1 MRASDARAHERHD
14 KRQKPH
20 QNGRNNTMKLRLL
33 GSSLALATAA
43 GLPGYGPIAFAQ
55 APAGEPIK
63 FGAVLSV
70 TGVGAGLGV
79 NERNGLILAEKT
91 INAKGGLNGRPIRIT
106 IEDDTSNPDTAVTKV
121 NDLIFNQK
129 VIAIFGGSLLGP
141 SVAMGGITDTA
152 KLPQLTFTGLGPAVE
167 RTRKCVFHLLPPHEL
182 NARALFEYGRSINAK
197 KVGVLHDT
205 GYGNVVM
212 RELNNVAGDYK
223 DVQFIGLEKYEMAAT
238 DATAQA
244 AKLRAA
250 QPDAF
255 FVIGTTATPFR
266 AIRQLQMK
274 QPIVAVN
281 GASSYEVVSAMGN
294 VVANDIIYPEFVVNE
309 DPLPN
314 QKEFVELFR
323 KEMNGRA
330 KNFEAAAWDAV
341 QIAMRALGK
350 VGPDA
355 GGPKLCEAMREP
367 YSGVM
372 ASYNFTADDMTGIG
386 LSSFVFS
393 KLVNGTYTR
402 TPFRISK

>member
-1 MRASDARAHERHD
+1 MGSKFLRA
-14 KRQKPH
+14 
-20 QNGRNNTMKLRLL
+20 
-33 GSSLALATAA
+33 ALAIGAA
-43 GLPGYGPIAFAQ
+43 GSVVASSAPAFAQ
-55 APAGEPIK
+55 AGDPIK
-63 FGAVLSV
+63 FGAVVSV

-79 NERNGLILAEKT
+79 NERNGLLLAEKT
-91 INAKGGLNGRPIRIT
+91 INAKGGLNGRPIRII
-106 IEDDTSNPDTAVTKV
+106 IEDDTSNPDVAVTKV

-129 VIAIFGGSLLGP
+129 VITVFGGSLLGP
-141 SVAMGGITDTA
+141 AVAIGGITDTA
-152 KLPQLTFTGLGPAVE
+152 KIPQITFTGLGPAVE
-167 RTRKCVFHLLPPHEL
+167 HNRKCVFHTLPPHEL
-182 NARALFEYGRSINAK
+182 NARGLFEYARSIGAK

-223 DVQFIGLEKYEMAAT
+223 DIQLLGPEKYEMAAT

-244 AKLRAA
+244 AKLRALE
-250 QPDAF
+250 PDAI

-281 GASSYEVVSAMGN
+281 GASSYEVLNAMGAT
-294 VVANDIIYPEFVVNE
+294 VANDIVFPEFIVNE

-323 KEMNGRA
+323 KDMNGGRA

-341 QIAMRALGK
+341 NIAMRALAK
-350 VGPDA
+350 VGLDA
-355 GGPKLCEAMREP
+355 GSDKLCAAMREP
-367 YSGVM
+367 YTGVM
-372 ASYNFTADDMTGIG
+372 ANYNFSADDMTGIG

-393 KLVNGTYTR
+393 KLVNGQYTR

>member
-1 MRASDARAHERHD
+1 MGSKFLRA
-14 KRQKPH
+14 
-20 QNGRNNTMKLRLL
+20 
-33 GSSLALATAA
+33 ALAIGAVGSVVAA
-43 GLPGYGPIAFAQ
+43 SAPAFAQ
-55 APAGEPIK
+55 AGDPIK
-63 FGAVLSV
+63 FGAVVSV

-79 NERNGLILAEKT
+79 NERNGLLLAEKT
-91 INAKGGLNGRPIRIT
+91 INAKGGLNGRPIRII
-106 IEDDTSNPDTAVTKV
+106 IEDDTSNPDVAVTKV

-129 VIAIFGGSLLGP
+129 VVTVFGGSLLGP
-141 SVAMGGITDTA
+141 AVAIGGITDTA
-152 KLPQLTFTGLGPAVE
+152 KIPQITFTGLGPAVE
-167 RTRKCVFHLLPPHEL
+167 KNRKCVFHTLPPHEL
-182 NARALFEYGRSINAK
+182 NARGLFEYARSIGAK

-223 DVQFIGLEKYEMAAT
+223 DIQLLGPEKYEMAAT

-244 AKLRAA
+244 AKLRALE
-250 QPDAF
+250 PDAI

-281 GASSYEVVSAMGN
+281 GASSYEVLNAMGAS
-294 VVANDIIYPEFVVNE
+294 VANDIVFPEFIVNE

-323 KEMNGRA
+323 KDMNGGRA

-341 QIAMRALGK
+341 NIAMRALAK
-350 VGPDA
+350 VGLDA
-355 GGPKLCEAMREP
+355 GSDKLCAAMREP
-367 YSGVM
+367 YTGVM
-372 ASYNFTADDMTGIG
+372 ANYSFSADDMTGIG

-393 KLVNGTYTR
+393 KLVNGQYTR

>member
-1 MRASDARAHERHD
+1 MAS
-14 KRQKPH
+14 
-20 QNGRNNTMKLRLL
+20 RLL
-33 GSSLALATAA
+33 GTALAIGTAA
-43 GLPGYGPIAFAQ
+43 SVVGYDTAAFAQ
-55 APAGEPIK
+55 ATSGEPIK
-63 FGAVLSV
+63 LGAVLSV

-79 NERNGLILAEKT
+79 NERNGLILSEKT
-91 INAKGGLNGRPIRIT
+91 INAKGGLNGRPIRII

-129 VIAIFGGSLLGP
+129 VITVFGGSLLGP
-141 SVAMGGITDTA
+141 AVALGGITDTA
-152 KLPQLTFTGLGPAVE
+152 KIPQLTFTGLGPAVE
-167 RTRKCVFHLLPPHEL
+167 RNRKCVFHMLPPHEL
-182 NARALFEYGRSINAK
+182 NARALFEYARSIGAK

-223 DVQFIGLEKYEMAAT
+223 DIQFVGLEKYEMAAT

-250 QPDAF
+250 QPDAI

-281 GASSYEVVSAMGN
+281 GASSYEVLNAMGN
-294 VVANDIIYPEFVVNE
+294 VVANDIVFPEFIVNE

-341 QIAMRALGK
+341 HVAMLALAK

-355 GGPKLCEAMREP
+355 GGSKLCEAMREP
-367 YSGVM
+367 YAGVM
-372 ASYNFTADDMTGIG
+372 ANYNFTADDMTGIG

-393 KLVNGTYTR
+393 KLVNGQFTR
-402 TPFRISK
+402 TPFRIAK

>member
-1 MRASDARAHERHD
+1 MGSKFLRAALTIGAV
-14 KRQKPH
+14 
-20 QNGRNNTMKLRLL
+20 
-33 GSSLALATAA
+33 GSVVASSA
-43 GLPGYGPIAFAQ
+43 PAFAQ
-55 APAGEPIK
+55 AGDPIK
-63 FGAVLSV
+63 FGAVVSV

-79 NERNGLILAEKT
+79 NERNGLLLAEKT
-91 INAKGGLNGRPIRIT
+91 INAKGGLNGRPIRII
-106 IEDDTSNPDTAVTKV
+106 IEDDTSNPDVAVTKV

-129 VIAIFGGSLLGP
+129 VVTVFGGSLLGP
-141 SVAMGGITDTA
+141 AVAIGGITDTA
-152 KLPQLTFTGLGPAVE
+152 KIPQITFTGLGPAVE
-167 RTRKCVFHLLPPHEL
+167 KNRKCVFHTLPPHEL
-182 NARALFEYGRSINAK
+182 NARGLFEYARSIGAK
-197 KVGVLHDT
+197 RVGVLHDT

-223 DVQFIGLEKYEMAAT
+223 DIQLLGPEKYEMAAT

-244 AKLRAA
+244 AKLRALE
-250 QPDAF
+250 PDAI

-281 GASSYEVVSAMGN
+281 GASSYEVLNAMGAT
-294 VVANDIIYPEFVVNE
+294 VANDIVFPEFIVNE

-323 KEMNGRA
+323 KDMNGGRA

-341 QIAMRALGK
+341 NIAMRALAK

-355 GGPKLCEAMREP
+355 GSDKLCAAMREP
-367 YSGVM
+367 YTGVM
-372 ASYNFTADDMTGIG
+372 ANYNFAADDMTGIG

-393 KLVNGTYTR
+393 KLVNGQYTR

>member
-1 MRASDARAHERHD
+1 M
-14 KRQKPH
+14 
-20 QNGRNNTMKLRLL
+20 
-33 GSSLALATAA
+33 GSKILNAALAIGAVGSVVA
-43 GLPGYGPIAFAQ
+43 YSLPAFAQ
-55 APAGEPIK
+55 AASGDPIK
-63 FGAVLSV
+63 FGAVVSV

-79 NERNGLILAEKT
+79 NERNGLLLAEKT
-91 INAKGGLNGRPIRIT
+91 INAKGGLNGRPIRII
-106 IEDDTSNPDTAVTKV
+106 IEDDTSNPDVAVTKV
-121 NDLIFNQK
+121 NDLLFNQK
-129 VIAIFGGSLLGP
+129 VVTVFGGSLLGP
-141 SVAMGGITDTA
+141 AVAIGGITDTA
-152 KLPQLTFTGLGPAVE
+152 KIPQITFTGLGPAVE
-167 RTRKCVFHLLPPHEL
+167 KNRKCVFHTLPPHEL
-182 NARALFEYGRSINAK
+182 NARGLFEYARSIGAK

-223 DVQFIGLEKYEMAAT
+223 DIQLLGPEKYEMAAT

-244 AKLRAA
+244 AKLRALE
-250 QPDAF
+250 PDAI

-281 GASSYEVVSAMGN
+281 GASSYEVLNAMGAS
-294 VVANDIIYPEFVVNE
+294 VANDIVFPEFIVNE

-323 KEMNGRA
+323 KDMNGGRA

-341 QIAMRALGK
+341 NITMRALAK

-355 GGPKLCEAMREP
+355 GSDKLCAAMREP
-367 YSGVM
+367 YTGVM
-372 ASYNFTADDMTGIG
+372 ANYNFAADDMTGIG

-393 KLVNGTYTR
+393 KLVNGQYTR

>member
-1 MRASDARAHERHD
+1 MGSKLLRASLAIGAV
-14 KRQKPH
+14 
-20 QNGRNNTMKLRLL
+20 
-33 GSSLALATAA
+33 GSVVAYSL
-43 GLPGYGPIAFAQ
+43 PAFAQ
-55 APAGEPIK
+55 AGSGDPIK
-63 FGAVLSV
+63 FGAVVSV

-79 NERNGLILAEKT
+79 NERNGLLLAEKT
-91 INAKGGLNGRPIRIT
+91 INAKGGLNGRPIRII
-106 IEDDTSNPDTAVTKV
+106 IEDDTSNPDVAVTKV

-129 VIAIFGGSLLGP
+129 VITVFGGSLLGP
-141 SVAMGGITDTA
+141 AVAIGGITDSA
-152 KLPQLTFTGLGPAVE
+152 KIPQITFTGLGPAVE
-167 RTRKCVFHLLPPHEL
+167 RNRKCVFHTLPPHEL
-182 NARALFEYGRSINAK
+182 NARGLYEYARSIGAK

-223 DVQFIGLEKYEMAAT
+223 DIQLVGPEKYEMAAT
-238 DATAQA
+238 DVTAQA
-244 AKLRAA
+244 AKLRALE
-250 QPDAF
+250 PDAI

-281 GASSYEVVSAMGN
+281 GASSYEVLNAMGTT
-294 VVANDIIYPEFVVNE
+294 VANDIVFPEFIVNE

-323 KEMNGRA
+323 KDMNGGRA

-341 QIAMRALGK
+341 NIAMRALAK
-350 VGPDA
+350 VGLDA
-355 GGPKLCEAMREP
+355 GSEKLCAAMREP
-367 YSGVM
+367 YTGVM
-372 ASYNFTADDMTGIG
+372 ANYNFSADDMTGIG

-393 KLVNGTYTR
+393 KLVNGQYTR

>member
-1 MRASDARAHERHD
+1 
-14 KRQKPH
+14 
-20 QNGRNNTMKLRLL
+20 MKSRLFIAAF
-33 GSSLALATAA
+33 ALAGILDLA
-43 GLPGYGPIAFAQ
+43 GYGPAALAQ
-55 APAGEPIK
+55 APSGEPIK

-79 NERNGLILAEKT
+79 NERNGLILAERA
-91 INAKGGLNGRPIRIT
+91 INAKGGHNGRPIKII

-141 SVAMGGITDTA
+141 SVAMGGITDAA

-167 RTRKCVFHLLPPHEL
+167 RTRKCVFHMLPPHEL
-182 NARALFEYGRSINAK
+182 NARALFEYARSIGAK

-223 DVQFIGLEKYEMAAT
+223 DVQFVGLEKYEMAAT

-250 QPDAF
+250 QPDAI

-281 GASSYEVVSAMGN
+281 GASSYEVLNAMGST
-294 VVANDIIYPEFVVNE
+294 VANDIVYPEFIVNE

-341 QIAMRALGK
+341 HVAMRALAK

-355 GGPKLCEAMREP
+355 GGAKLCEAMREP

-372 ASYNFTADDMTGIG
+372 ASYNFSADDMTGIG

-393 KLVNGTYTR
+393 KLVNGQYTR
-402 TPFRISK
+402 TPFRIAK

>member
-1 MRASDARAHERHD
+1 MRQSHTRPRADDRRRGAASWPRARAD
-14 KRQKPH
+14 
-20 QNGRNNTMKLRLL
+20 
-33 GSSLALATAA
+33 
-43 GLPGYGPIAFAQ
+43 FAQ
-55 APAGEPIK
+55 GEPIK
-63 FGAVLSV
+63 FGAVVSA

-79 NERNGLILAEKT
+79 NERNGLLLAEKT
-91 INAKGGLNGRPIRIT
+91 INAKGGFKGRPIRII

-129 VIAIFGGSLLGP
+129 VIAVFGASLLGP
-141 SVAMGGITDTA
+141 AVAIGGITDTA
-152 KLPQLTFTGLGPAVE
+152 KIPQLTFTGLGPAVE
-167 RTRKCVFHLLPPHEL
+167 LKRKCVFHMLPPHEL
-182 NARALFEYGRSINAK
+182 NARGLYEYARSIGAK

-212 RELNNVAGDYK
+212 REINNVAGDYK
-223 DVQFIGLEKYEMAAT
+223 DIQVLGLEKYEMAAT

-244 AKLRAA
+244 AKLRALN
-250 QPDAF
+250 PDAI

-274 QPIVAVN
+274 QPIIAVN
-281 GASSYEVVSAMGN
+281 GASSYEVLNAMGAT
-294 VVANDIIYPEFVVNE
+294 VANDIVFPEFIVNE

-341 QIAMRALGK
+341 HVAMRALDK
-350 VGPDA
+350 VGPEA
-355 GGPKLCEAMREP
+355 GGEKLCEAMREP
-367 YSGVM
+367 YTGVM
-372 ASYNFTADDMTGIG
+372 ANYNFTANDMTGIG

-393 KLVNGTYTR
+393 KLVNGQFTR
-402 TPFRISK
+402 TPFRIK

>member
-1 MRASDARAHERHD
+1 M
-14 KRQKPH
+14 
-20 QNGRNNTMKLRLL
+20 NGKIFV
-33 GSSLALATAA
+33 SALAIGAA
-43 GLPGYGPIAFAQ
+43 GLIGYQAAALAQ
-55 APAGEPIK
+55 AVSGEPIK
-63 FGAVLSV
+63 FGSVVSV

-91 INAKGGLNGRPIRIT
+91 INAKGGFKGRPIRIL

-141 SVAMGGITDTA
+141 AVAMGGITDGA
-152 KLPQLTFTGLGPAVE
+152 KIPQLTFTGLGPAVE
-167 RTRKCVFHLLPPHEL
+167 RNRKCVFHMLPPHEL
-182 NARALFEYGRSINAK
+182 NARALYEYARSIGAG
-197 KVGVLHDT
+197 KVAVLHDT

-212 RELNNVAGDYK
+212 REINNVAGDYK
-223 DVQFIGLEKYEMAAT
+223 DIQILGLEKYEMAAT
-238 DATAQA
+238 DTTAQA
-244 AKLRAA
+244 AKLRAL
-250 QPDAF
+250 QPDAI

-274 QPIVAVN
+274 QPIIAVN
-281 GASSYEVVSAMGN
+281 GASSYEALNAMGTA
-294 VVANDIIYPEFVVNE
+294 VANDIIFPEFIVNE

-323 KEMNGRA
+323 SEMNGRA

-341 QIAMRALGK
+341 HVAMRALDK

-355 GGPKLCEAMREP
+355 GGQKLCEAMREP

-372 ASYNFTADDMTGIG
+372 ANYNFAADDMTGIG

-393 KLVNGTYTR
+393 KLVNGQYTR
-402 TPFRISK
+402 TPFRINK